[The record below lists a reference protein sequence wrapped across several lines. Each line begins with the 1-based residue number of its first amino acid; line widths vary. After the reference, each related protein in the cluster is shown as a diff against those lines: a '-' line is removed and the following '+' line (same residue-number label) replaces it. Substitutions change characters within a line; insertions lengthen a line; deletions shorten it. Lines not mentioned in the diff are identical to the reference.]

1 MAEYDDDEV
10 EGEHLF
16 LEGERLYVHLHRKM
30 MDVGEDDCLP
40 SCQTDKMAWK
50 EIFFYWRAAA
60 ELGHKASCLNIG
72 LMFENGHGTQRN
84 EQKALEWYERA
95 AVDDS
100 IVGAQ
105 ANFHL
110 GALYEAS
117 AHFSEA
123 AHCWTNAS
131 ANLEHAGA
139 LNNLAILYRS
149 GCGVKQSD
157 SEAEV
162 LWHRAAELG
171 HSSAQA
177 NLGSQLERRRGLTK
191 DATIWYER
199 SALQGSRKG
208 QHNYGRAL
216 ELGQGIKKNNVLAL
230 HYYDAAAAQ
239 GCESSE
245 CASQRLR
252 SHIHN
257 SHES

>member
-1 MAEYDDDEV
+1 
-10 EGEHLF
+10 
-16 LEGERLYVHLHRKM
+16 
-30 MDVGEDDCLP
+30 
-40 SCQTDKMAWK
+40 
-50 EIFFYWRAAA
+50 
-60 ELGHKASCLNIG
+60 
-72 LMFENGHGTQRN
+72 MFEHGHGTQRN

-139 LNNLAILYRS
+139 LNNLAILHRS

-252 SHIHN
+252 SHIYN